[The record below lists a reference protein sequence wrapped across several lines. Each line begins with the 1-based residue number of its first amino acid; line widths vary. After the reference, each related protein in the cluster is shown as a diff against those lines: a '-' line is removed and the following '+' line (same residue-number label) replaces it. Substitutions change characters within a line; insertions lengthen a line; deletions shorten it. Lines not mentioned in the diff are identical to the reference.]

1 MLEISPKNNTIELQL
16 EVENTTIDQVSS
28 RLIVEVDDNMVLI
41 PLNTSYDGVVNGKIP
56 LKEEWEGK
64 IGRLKL
70 EVINENN
77 YFVPF
82 EKTVFFT
89 NIPQITKSPVKEVR
103 SVQPVQPAPRPK
115 PIAKPIIEHKKS
127 PAPKNKP
134 EDLRSEI
141 QNFFKTL

>member
-1 MLEISPKNNTIELQL
+1 MLEISPKNNTIEFQL
-16 EVENTTIDQVSS
+16 EVENTTIDQVTS
-28 RLIVEVDDNMVLI
+28 RLVVEVDNNAVLI
-41 PLNTSYDGVVNGKIP
+41 PLNTSYDGVVNGKIA

-82 EKTVFFT
+82 EKTVFFR
-89 NIPQITKSPVKEVR
+89 NIPQTIKAPVREVKSTP
-103 SVQPVQPAPRPK
+103 QPSFKPK
-115 PIAKPIIEHKKS
+115 PVAKPITEHKKS
-127 PAPKNKP
+127 PVTKNKT
-134 EDLRSEI
+134 EDLSSEI

>member
-1 MLEISPKNNTIELQL
+1 MLEISPKNNTIEFQL

-28 RLIVEVDDNMVLI
+28 RLVVEVDNDAILI
-41 PLNTSYDGVVNGKIP
+41 PLNTSYDGVVNGKIA

-82 EKTVFFT
+82 EKTVYFK
-89 NIPQITKSPVKEVR
+89 NIPQTTKTPVREVK
-103 SVQPVQPAPRPK
+103 STPQPSFTSK
-115 PIAKPIIEHKKS
+115 PVAKPITEHKKS
-127 PAPKNKP
+127 PVTKNKT
-134 EDLRSEI
+134 EDLSSEI